1 MGPYVLGLYSKNY
14 GGGAIASIISGVSVT
29 IILVAVFGMVDGGK
43 NVGEIINLGIKRA
56 PLIGVIDMIF
66 HNNNS
71 CSSAFTKKPDKEH
84 LDFVSPKKI

>member
-1 MGPYVLGLYSKNY
+1 MGPYVLGLYSKKITAA
-14 GGGAIASIISGVSVT
+14 GAIASIISGVSVT

-66 HNNNS
+66 
-71 CSSAFTKKPDKEH
+71 P
-84 LDFVSPKKI
+84 